1 VAAIWVAWFLLETG
15 VGYARLDPTDRIE
28 RWATRVSVW
37 ADVIIVVSMLGA
49 VAAAISV
56 PSAALPMDAWLAL
69 ALGSALVVLGIG
81 LRHWAATT
89 LGVFF
94 TRSILIRAEHR
105 VVSTGPYR
113 FVRHPAYAG
122 DLVSLLGLTITLG
135 NWLSVMIA
143 ITGFFLAHVPRIK
156 AEEAAL
162 EANLG
167 EHYRAFARPRK
178 RLIPGVW

>member
-1 VAAIWVAWFLLETG
+1 M
-15 VGYARLDPTDRIE
+15 DP
-28 RWATRVSVW
+28 
-37 ADVIIVVSMLGA
+37 
-49 VAAAISV
+49 
-56 PSAALPMDAWLAL
+56 WLAL
-69 ALGSALVVLGIG
+69 ALGLALVVLGNG

-105 VVSTGPYR
+105 VVTTGPYR

-135 NWLSVMIA
+135 NWLIA

-167 EHYRAFARPRK
+167 EHYRAFARTRK